1 MKRFK
6 LTTQL
11 IIIFSSVTLFSSL
24 VFGLISYRN
33 YQTVYRGL
41 TRNEISTYIDTVKF
55 SPREVPDKSYL
66 GYIYFTVK
74 REGLFTVNLVGQP
87 IYSDNVV
94 TMTNGNEA
102 IQKELLEKGYED
114 GFQVKASNKKTYFL
128 VIRNVSKNSITQED
142 TYIIGVMDN
151 SYITALKNST
161 AQDEVLLTFYGTF
174 AAFAIITVL
183 GNVILALWSRFIAKR
198 VKQIQQEV
206 NLFTRTGYTNK
217 VVINGN
223 DEVKE
228 LADAVEKLRLA
239 ILRNEKTKQ
248 EMFQNLSHD
257 LKTPISVIAS
267 YAEAIR
273 DGITGIEDSNIIIKQ
288 SEKLQQKVK
297 MMLDINKL
305 EYISDKSTYE
315 EVNIKSVINNVVNNN
330 KLRLQ
335 HLEIIL
341 DLDDSTFR
349 GIKEHFH
356 TVVENIVDNAI
367 RYASK
372 TIIIK
377 LKNKEL
383 SFYNDGPEIEEKY
396 INELF
401 KPYEKGSKGQ
411 FGLGMSIVQK
421 TVNTFDL
428 TLEVK
433 NAKPGV
439 IFIIK
444 TQ

>member
-1 MKRFK
+1 
-6 LTTQL
+6 
-11 IIIFSSVTLFSSL
+11 
-24 VFGLISYRN
+24 
-33 YQTVYRGL
+33 
-41 TRNEISTYIDTVKF
+41 
-55 SPREVPDKSYL
+55 
-66 GYIYFTVK
+66 
-74 REGLFTVNLVGQP
+74 
-87 IYSDNVV
+87 
-94 TMTNGNEA
+94 
-102 IQKELLEKGYED
+102 
-114 GFQVKASNKKTYFL
+114 
-128 VIRNVSKNSITQED
+128 
-142 TYIIGVMDN
+142 
-151 SYITALKNST
+151 
-161 AQDEVLLTFYGTF
+161 
-174 AAFAIITVL
+174 
-183 GNVILALWSRFIAKR
+183 
-198 VKQIQQEV
+198 
-206 NLFTRTGYTNK
+206 
-217 VVINGN
+217 
-223 DEVKE
+223 
-228 LADAVEKLRLA
+228 
-239 ILRNEKTKQ
+239 
-248 EMFQNLSHD
+248 MFQNLSHD

-401 KPYEKGSKGQ
+401 KPYEKR
-411 FGLGMSIVQK
+411 F
-421 TVNTFDL
+421 
-428 TLEVK
+428 
-433 NAKPGV
+433 
-439 IFIIK
+439 
-444 TQ
+444 